1 MNIFNMRYK
10 TDIEA
15 ATIIDI
21 AINKNNVLDKLIK
34 YFSFNNRIIDDIK
47 YMNELNYDPHVM
59 KFTSEMFEDINKTTI
74 IFFTF

>member
-1 MNIFNMRYK
+1 MRYK

-21 AINKNNVLDKLIK
+21 AINNYNKNNVLDKLIK

-47 YMNELNYDPHVM
+47 YMNELNYDPRVM
-59 KFTSEMFEDINKTTI
+59 KFTSEMFEDIKNTI
-74 IFFTF
+74 K